1 MAVVRIPCAAVD
13 LSSDPVVAGGIFDE
27 RRWWRVSHCTHPPKP
42 CAGKKV
48 LRLPAVAVVM
58 SVYPTSVGHFVPEQW
73 PKVLLLHRHLPPSVP
88 ILVADS
94 PPVRR
99 YMAPLISAGV
109 LPSNRVL
116 FHKLSSDGTV
126 VHADHVYTVLS
137 SHFSNVMSGDIAMM
151 QARAVLDEL
160 SPPPVAADGRS
171 HILLIDRSSAR
182 TRRVSNTPGVI
193 TTLRRAAVEVGAIV
207 GAPVDSLG
215 VRSWSPA
222 GNISADV
229 AAFRRAAMIV
239 APHGAGL
246 ANMIFA
252 SAGTPVIEIC
262 YDDFGAA
269 NTKGMACPAMYAAM
283 AVNLHLPYWVV
294 TGAGAYGTS
303 MAANLTQLGSAAAQA
318 LHVAY
323 GGARHTNGAA
333 ASGKAAAATG
343 TGKAAG
349 AREKALPRH
358 WKELPGCGAIT
369 ADDK

>member
-1 MAVVRIPCAAVD
+1 M
-13 LSSDPVVAGGIFDE
+13 LE
-27 RRWWRVSHCTHPPKP
+27 
-42 CAGKKV
+42 
-48 LRLPAVAVVM
+48 
-58 SVYPTSVGHFVPEQW
+58 
-73 PKVLLLHRHLPPSVP
+73 
-88 ILVADS
+88 
-94 PPVRR
+94 
-99 YMAPLISAGV
+99 
-109 LPSNRVL
+109 
-116 FHKLSSDGTV
+116 
-126 VHADHVYTVLS
+126 
-137 SHFSNVMSGDIAMM
+137 
-151 QARAVLDEL
+151 EL

-193 TTLRRAAVEVGAIV
+193 ATLRRAATDVGAIV
-207 GAPVDSLG
+207 GAPVSSLT

-246 ANMIFA
+246 ANILFA

-269 NTKGMACPAMYAAM
+269 NTRGMACPAMYAAM

-333 ASGKAAAATG
+333 AHAAASAKAAAATG
-343 TGKAAG
+343 TGKAVG

-369 ADDK
+369 ADGK